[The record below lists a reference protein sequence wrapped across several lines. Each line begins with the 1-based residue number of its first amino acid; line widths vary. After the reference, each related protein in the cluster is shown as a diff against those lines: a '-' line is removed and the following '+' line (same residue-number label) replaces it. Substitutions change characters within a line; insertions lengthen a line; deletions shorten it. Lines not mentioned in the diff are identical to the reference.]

1 MKEYIALDAHKHYS
15 LAEREPVTGAAPKQT
30 RLPHA
35 RGTIRAFLADAEP
48 LTPVA
53 VEAMGNWYRIMEEI
67 EQAGCTPL
75 LVHPRKAKL
84 MMGCINKTDKLDVHG
99 LNRLQRTGTLP
110 CVWIPPGHLRDLRE
124 LTRTRMTFSRMRAT
138 LKNRIQSSLAKYFL
152 NVADFSDVF
161 GKGARKTLEAQIA
174 QLPPMTR
181 FTAAQML
188 AQLDSVSE
196 RIAESEAM
204 IRQMLRDHGC
214 VFPTIGNCEGGNF
227 QWLETR
233 DAQKLIGDMR
243 LLTSLP
249 GVAEILSCALMLELG
264 TIDRFA
270 DDEHL
275 ASYAGGT
282 PRVAS
287 SGGKTHF
294 GRLRP
299 DVNGYVKWALIEAA
313 NSIVLN
319 HRRKPQLHVSGLYLR
334 LKKSKGHAKA
344 VGALVRHLAESIW
357 HMLKKQEAYRE
368 RNLKQQTAC
377 STGT

>member
-15 LAEREPVTGAAPKQT
+15 LAEREPVTGGLPKQT
-30 RLPHA
+30 RLPHT

-48 LTPVA
+48 GTPVA

-67 EQAGCTPL
+67 EEARCTPL

-84 MMGCINKTDKLDVHG
+84 MMGCINKTDQLDVHG
-99 LNRLQRTGTLP
+99 LNRLQRNGTLP
-110 CVWIPPGHLRDLRE
+110 CVWIPPSHLRDLRE

-161 GKGARKTLEAQIA
+161 GKGARPTLEAQIA
-174 QLPPMTR
+174 ALPPMTR
-181 FTAAQML
+181 FTSAQML

-196 RIAESEAM
+196 RIAESETI
-204 IRQMLRDHGC
+204 IRQMVRERGC
-214 VFPTIGNCEGGNF
+214 VFPSIGNLAGGHF
-227 QWLETR
+227 QCLETR
-233 DAQKLIGDMR
+233 DGQKLVGDMQ

-249 GVAEILSCALMLELG
+249 GVAEILATVLMLELG
-264 TIDRFA
+264 TVERFPDA
-270 DDEHL
+270 EHL

-287 SGGKTHF
+287 SGGKTRY

-299 DVNGYVKWALIEAA
+299 DVNRYVKWALVEAA

-319 HRRKPQLHVSGLYLR
+319 HRRKPHLHVSQLYLR
-334 LKKSKGHAKA
+334 LKKNKGHAKA
-344 VGALVRHLAESIW
+344 VGALVRHLAESIF
-357 HMLKKQEAYRE
+357 HMLKKQETYRE
-368 RNLKQQTAC
+368 RNLNEKTAC
-377 STGT
+377 STRT

>member
-15 LAEREPVTGAAPKQT
+15 LAEREPVTGGPPKQT
-30 RLPHA
+30 RLPHT
-35 RGTIRAFLADAEP
+35 RGSIRAFLSDAQP
-48 LTPVA
+48 GTPVA

-67 EQAGCTPL
+67 EEAGCTPL
-75 LVHPRKAKL
+75 LVHPRRAKL

-99 LNRLQRTGTLP
+99 LNRLQRNGTLP
-110 CVWIPPGHLRDLRE
+110 CVWIPPGSLRDLRE

-138 LKNRIQSSLAKYFL
+138 LKNKIQSSLAKYFL

-161 GKGARKTLEAQIA
+161 GKGARQTLETQIA
-174 QLPPMTR
+174 ALPPMTR
-181 FTAAQML
+181 FTARQML
-188 AQLDSVSE
+188 EELDSISA
-196 RIAESEAM
+196 RIAESETL
-204 IRQMLRDHGC
+204 IRQMLRDRAC
-214 VFPTIGNCEGGNF
+214 VFPRIGNLAGGHF
-227 QWLETR
+227 PSLETR
-233 DAQKLIGDMR
+233 FGQKLLGDMQ

-249 GVAEILSCALMLELG
+249 GVAEILSCVLMLELG
-264 TIDRFA
+264 TVERFPDA
-270 DDEHL
+270 EHL

-287 SGGKTHF
+287 SGGKTRY

-299 DVNGYVKWALIEAA
+299 DVNRYVKWALIEAA
-313 NSIVLN
+313 NSMVLN
-319 HRRKPQLHVSGLYLR
+319 HRRKPHLHVSQLYLR
-334 LKKSKGHAKA
+334 LRKQKGHAKA

-357 HMLKKQEAYRE
+357 HMLHKQETYRE